1 LYRKAGQVLS
11 LEDALIIDENA
22 TGCLEWVSGLIFV
35 NSTRAEWEA
44 FSPGHDNPFDFDRGQ
59 LKRTIVHE
67 TFHFYQI
74 ATTGYLYRFV
84 VQLFGLLQEWMGE
97 GASRDERL
105 KAVGEGQP
113 ISAPHGFEAVL
124 ACLDAPGPRGLTV
137 RGIVESAAYLYE
149 FRAEYPTFGPKAYV
163 EQLAVEDPGMEYRV
177 GYDLAASVLGGAAFD
192 ALLPVALI
200 ALCFEDPPRAFV
212 TALETIA
219 NSSRSRPV
227 PDTLAG
233 IRWLASS
240 LPDDM
245 PRLGSAAEVALDSSG
260 RVQAQHPIYLEA
272 VLHLNGDRIPG
283 GPLLF
288 MVDPARMLA
297 SLDQLMR
304 PMCLRERAIWLPE
317 SQRAESK
324 ASGITDRLQAVRM
337 IAALSS
343 RLQHAVFLPRPRPR
357 RTASDVLNRSIRP

>member
-1 LYRKAGQVLS
+1 MS
-11 LEDALIIDENA
+11 LDDALIIDESA

-35 NSTRAEWEA
+35 NRSLAEWEA
-44 FSPGHDNPFDFDRGQ
+44 LSSGQDTPFDIDLGD

-84 VQLFGLLQEWMGE
+84 VQLFGVLQEWMGE
-97 GASRDERL
+97 EASRKERV
-105 KAVGEGQP
+105 KAVLEGQP
-113 ISAPHGFEAVL
+113 ITAPPGYKTAL
-124 ACLDAPGPRGLTV
+124 ACLDSPGPRGLTV

-163 EQLAVEDPGMEYRV
+163 EQLAVDAPGMEYRV

-212 TALETIA
+212 AALEVIA
-219 NSSRSRPV
+219 SRSRSGPGL
-227 PDTLAG
+227 DTLPG
-233 IRWLASS
+233 MQWLASS
-240 LPDDM
+240 LPDDI
-245 PRLGSAAEVALDSSG
+245 PRLGSAAEVALDSTG
-260 RVQAQHPIYLEA
+260 HVQAQHPIYLEA
-272 VLHLNGDRIPG
+272 VLRLNDGTIP

-288 MVDPARMLA
+288 MIDPARMLA
-297 SLDQLMR
+297 LLDQLMR
-304 PMCLRERAIWLPE
+304 PICLRERAIWFPE

-324 ASGITDRLQAVRM
+324 AKSFTDRLQALRI
-337 IAALSS
+337 IAAVSS
-343 RLQHAVFLPRPRPR
+343 RMQQVALFPRPRPR
-357 RTASDVLNRSIRP
+357 RSESDVLNRGVQP